1 MSMLSQTTRLT
12 GSCHREH
19 LVCNRRTGLSLR
31 ASGMPLCC
39 LPVPDAVGREGVAV
53 TGSDHACHD
62 VRQLMSKYA
71 LPVKIALLA
80 ELPRSADPE
89 IDEAG
94 FQRPSTQTD

>member
-1 MSMLSQTTRLT
+1 
-12 GSCHREH
+12 
-19 LVCNRRTGLSLR
+19 
-31 ASGMPLCC
+31 
-39 LPVPDAVGREGVAV
+39 V

-62 VRQLMSKYA
+62 VRRLMSKYA